1 MNINGYSYRIKASKE
16 NLRKKPYY
24 HYEDGK
30 ASTFDVPAIIDDLKK
45 QQNWLNGEISSV
57 ILLSSPTI
65 KVLLTLMHEGTEVIS
80 YQADD
85 SVTFQVIDGSM
96 ILHIGDESILIREG
110 EMLTLDEKLKY
121 SFDAVE
127 ETAFLL
133 TLVSNKENKND

>member
-16 NLRKKPYY
+16 NLRTKPFY
-24 HYEDGK
+24 HYENGQT
-30 ASTFDVPAIIDDLKK
+30 STFDVPAIIEDLKK

-133 TLVSNKENKND
+133 TLVSGKENKNE